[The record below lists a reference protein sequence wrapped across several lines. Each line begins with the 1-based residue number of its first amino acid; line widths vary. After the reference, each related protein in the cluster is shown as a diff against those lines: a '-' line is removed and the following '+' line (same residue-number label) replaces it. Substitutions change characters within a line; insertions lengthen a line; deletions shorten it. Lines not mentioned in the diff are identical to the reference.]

1 MQSCIFVALLLTF
14 VLAQE
19 EPETKELFGSRRKI
33 NLVNNVLHST
43 VRKILRPYRNKI
55 PRTFTKNT
63 RVYHGRT
70 SHGSS
75 ASSSDVE
82 GTLYSSNPIPFPTEP
97 AVQFPAHP
105 TSPPIPYPSN
115 PLPTSGAG
123 SPSYPS
129 YPDPIPFPSDPSYPD
144 PIPFPAD
151 PIPFPD
157 DPIPFPSY
165 PTFPQPPGVVP
176 SQTPTG
182 SLTLDETLA
191 ADERFTTLVAALAA
205 AFDNRPTADVLNG
218 TSPLTLFAPTN
229 SAFAKVGNET
239 LDGLLKDPDALSGV
253 LQRHL
258 VANKAV
264 RIPDGTTTL
273 ETLDGGSLTVQR
285 TIDDIF
291 SEGVT
296 VRSSQATAKI
306 VELDI
311 QASDGVIHAIDTVL

>member
-1 MQSCIFVALLLTF
+1 MQSCILIALFLTF

-19 EPETKELFGSRRKI
+19 EPETKELLVSRRKI

-63 RVYHGRT
+63 RVYHGT
-70 SHGSS
+70 
-75 ASSSDVE
+75 
-82 GTLYSSNPIPFPTEP
+82 
-97 AVQFPAHP
+97 
-105 TSPPIPYPSN
+105 
-115 PLPTSGAG
+115 G

-129 YPDPIPFPSDPSYPD
+129 YPDPIPFPSDPSYPH

-151 PIPFPD
+151 PVPFPD
-157 DPIPFPSY
+157 HPIPFPSY

-176 SQTPTG
+176 SQIPTG

-191 ADERFTTLVAALAA
+191 ADDRFTTLVAALAA

-218 TSPLTLFAPTN
+218 TAPLTLFAPTN

-273 ETLDGGSLTVQR
+273 ETLDGGSLTIQR

>member
-1 MQSCIFVALLLTF
+1 MGTLGLAARRRAAESWEATNTLKGSREAETMQSRILVALFLTF

-19 EPETKELFGSRRKI
+19 ELETKELLGSRRKI
-33 NLVNNVLHST
+33 NLVNNVLHGT

-63 RVYHGRT
+63 RVYHG
-70 SHGSS
+70 
-75 ASSSDVE
+75 
-82 GTLYSSNPIPFPTEP
+82 
-97 AVQFPAHP
+97 
-105 TSPPIPYPSN
+105 
-115 PLPTSGAG
+115 
-123 SPSYPS
+123 
-129 YPDPIPFPSDPSYPD
+129 
-144 PIPFPAD
+144 
-151 PIPFPD
+151 
-157 DPIPFPSY
+157 
-165 PTFPQPPGVVP
+165 VVP
-176 SQTPTG
+176 SQIPTG

-191 ADERFTTLVAALAA
+191 ADDRFTTLVAALAA

-218 TSPLTLFAPTN
+218 TSPLTIFAPTN

-239 LDGLLKDPDALSGV
+239 LDGLLKDPAALSGV
-253 LQRHL
+253 LQRHI

-273 ETLDGGSLTVQR
+273 DTLDGGSLTVQR
-285 TIDDIF
+285 TIDDTF

>member
-1 MQSCIFVALLLTF
+1 MGTLGLAARRRAAESWEATNTLKGSREAETMQSRILVALFLTF

-19 EPETKELFGSRRKI
+19 EPETKELLGSRRKI
-33 NLVNNVLHST
+33 NLVNNVLHGT

-63 RVYHGRT
+63 RVYHG
-70 SHGSS
+70 
-75 ASSSDVE
+75 
-82 GTLYSSNPIPFPTEP
+82 
-97 AVQFPAHP
+97 
-105 TSPPIPYPSN
+105 
-115 PLPTSGAG
+115 
-123 SPSYPS
+123 
-129 YPDPIPFPSDPSYPD
+129 
-144 PIPFPAD
+144 
-151 PIPFPD
+151 
-157 DPIPFPSY
+157 
-165 PTFPQPPGVVP
+165 VVP
-176 SQTPTG
+176 SQIPTG

-191 ADERFTTLVAALAA
+191 ADDRFTTLVAALAA

-218 TSPLTLFAPTN
+218 TSPLTIFAPTN

-258 VANKAV
+258 VGNKAV

-273 ETLDGGSLTVQR
+273 ETLDGGSLTVSR

-291 SEGVT
+291 SKGVS
-296 VRSSQATAKI
+296 VQSPQGRATI
-306 VELDI
+306 VQLDI

>member
-1 MQSCIFVALLLTF
+1 MGTLGLAVRHNAAESWGDLRKRSSEARKMQSSVLVAFLLTF
-14 VLAQE
+14 VLAHE
-19 EPETKELFGSRRKI
+19 EPETKELLVFRRKI
-33 NLVNNVLHST
+33 NLVNNVLHGT
-43 VRKILRPYRNKI
+43 VRKILRPYKNKI

-63 RVYHGRT
+63 RVHHGAT
-70 SHGSS
+70 
-75 ASSSDVE
+75 
-82 GTLYSSNPIPFPTEP
+82 
-97 AVQFPAHP
+97 
-105 TSPPIPYPSN
+105 
-115 PLPTSGAG
+115 

-129 YPDPIPFPSDPSYPD
+129 YPDPIPFPS
-144 PIPFPAD
+144 
-151 PIPFPD
+151 
-157 DPIPFPSY
+157 Y
-165 PTFPQPPGVVP
+165 PTFPQTPGVVP
-176 SQTPTG
+176 SQTPSG
-182 SLTLDETLA
+182 SLSLDETLA
-191 ADERFTTLVAALAA
+191 AD
-205 AFDNRPTADVLNG
+205 DRPTADVLNG

-273 ETLDGGSLTVQR
+273 ETLDGGSLTIQR

-306 VELDI
+306 VQLDI

>member
-1 MQSCIFVALLLTF
+1 MGTLGLAVRHNAAESWGDLRKRSSEAKKMQSSVLVAFLLTF
-14 VLAQE
+14 VLAHE
-19 EPETKELFGSRRKI
+19 EPETKELLVFRRKI
-33 NLVNNVLHST
+33 NLVNNVLHGT
-43 VRKILRPYRNKI
+43 VRKILRPYKNKI

-63 RVYHGRT
+63 RVYHGAT
-70 SHGSS
+70 
-75 ASSSDVE
+75 
-82 GTLYSSNPIPFPTEP
+82 
-97 AVQFPAHP
+97 
-105 TSPPIPYPSN
+105 
-115 PLPTSGAG
+115 

-129 YPDPIPFPSDPSYPD
+129 YPDPIPFPSYPDYPD

-151 PIPFPD
+151 PVPFPD

-165 PTFPQPPGVVP
+165 PTFPQTPGVVP
-176 SQTPTG
+176 SQTPSG
-182 SLTLDETLA
+182 SLSLDETLA
-191 ADERFTTLVAALAA
+191 ADDRFTTLVAALAA

-273 ETLDGGSLTVQR
+273 ETLDGGSLTIQR

-306 VELDI
+306 VQLDI

>member
-1 MQSCIFVALLLTF
+1 MGLLDWLPRSAQQNLGQLKRILGGRETMQSCILVTLLLTF
-14 VLAQE
+14 ALAQD
-19 EPETKELFGSRRKI
+19 EPETKELLGSRRKI
-33 NLVNNVLHST
+33 NLLNNVLHST
-43 VRKILRPYRNKI
+43 ARKILRPYRNKI

-63 RVYHGRT
+63 RVHHD
-70 SHGSS
+70 S
-75 ASSSDVE
+75 
-82 GTLYSSNPIPFPTEP
+82 
-97 AVQFPAHP
+97 
-105 TSPPIPYPSN
+105 
-115 PLPTSGAG
+115 
-123 SPSYPS
+123 
-129 YPDPIPFPSDPSYPD
+129 
-144 PIPFPAD
+144 
-151 PIPFPD
+151 
-157 DPIPFPSY
+157 PIPFPSY
-165 PTFPQPPGVVP
+165 PTLPLPPGGVVP

-191 ADERFTTLVAALAA
+191 ADDRFAALAA

-218 TSPLTLFAPTN
+218 TAPLTLFAPTN

-273 ETLDGGSLTVQR
+273 ETLDGGSLTIQR

-296 VRSSQATAKI
+296 VRSSQGTAKI

>member
-1 MQSCIFVALLLTF
+1 MGTLGLAVRHNAAESWGGLRKRSSEAKKMQSSVLVAFLLTF
-14 VLAQE
+14 VLAHK
-19 EPETKELFGSRRKI
+19 EPETKELLVFRRKI
-33 NLVNNVLHST
+33 NLVNNVLHGT
-43 VRKILRPYRNKI
+43 VRKILRPYKNKI

-63 RVYHGRT
+63 RVYHG
-70 SHGSS
+70 
-75 ASSSDVE
+75 
-82 GTLYSSNPIPFPTEP
+82 
-97 AVQFPAHP
+97 
-105 TSPPIPYPSN
+105 
-115 PLPTSGAG
+115 
-123 SPSYPS
+123 
-129 YPDPIPFPSDPSYPD
+129 
-144 PIPFPAD
+144 
-151 PIPFPD
+151 
-157 DPIPFPSY
+157 
-165 PTFPQPPGVVP
+165 VVP
-176 SQTPTG
+176 SQTPSG
-182 SLTLDETLA
+182 SLSLDETLA
-191 ADERFTTLVAALAA
+191 ADDRFTTLVAALAA

-273 ETLDGGSLTVQR
+273 ETLDGGSLTIQR

>member
-1 MQSCIFVALLLTF
+1 MQSCILIVALFLTF

-19 EPETKELFGSRRKI
+19 EPETKELLVSRRKI

-63 RVYHGRT
+63 RVYHG
-70 SHGSS
+70 
-75 ASSSDVE
+75 
-82 GTLYSSNPIPFPTEP
+82 
-97 AVQFPAHP
+97 
-105 TSPPIPYPSN
+105 
-115 PLPTSGAG
+115 
-123 SPSYPS
+123 
-129 YPDPIPFPSDPSYPD
+129 
-144 PIPFPAD
+144 
-151 PIPFPD
+151 
-157 DPIPFPSY
+157 
-165 PTFPQPPGVVP
+165 VVP
-176 SQTPTG
+176 SQIPTG

-191 ADERFTTLVAALAA
+191 ADDRFTTLVAALAA

-218 TSPLTLFAPTN
+218 TAPLTLFAPTN

-239 LDGLLKDPDALSGV
+239 LDGLLKDPEALSGV

-296 VRSSQATAKI
+296 VRSPQGTAKI

>member
-1 MQSCIFVALLLTF
+1 MQSCILIALFLTF

-19 EPETKELFGSRRKI
+19 EPETKELLVSRRKI

-63 RVYHGRT
+63 RVYHG
-70 SHGSS
+70 
-75 ASSSDVE
+75 
-82 GTLYSSNPIPFPTEP
+82 
-97 AVQFPAHP
+97 
-105 TSPPIPYPSN
+105 
-115 PLPTSGAG
+115 
-123 SPSYPS
+123 
-129 YPDPIPFPSDPSYPD
+129 
-144 PIPFPAD
+144 
-151 PIPFPD
+151 
-157 DPIPFPSY
+157 
-165 PTFPQPPGVVP
+165 VVP
-176 SQTPTG
+176 SQIPTG

-191 ADERFTTLVAALAA
+191 ADDRFTTLVAALAA

-218 TSPLTLFAPTN
+218 TAPLTLFAPTN

-239 LDGLLKDPDALSGV
+239 LDGLLKDPEALSGV

-296 VRSSQATAKI
+296 VRSSQGTAKI

>member
-1 MQSCIFVALLLTF
+1 MGHSGIGCEASSSRILEGKKSREAETMQSCIFVALLLTF

-19 EPETKELFGSRRKI
+19 ELETKELLGSRRKI
-33 NLVNNVLHST
+33 NLLNNVLHST

-63 RVYHGRT
+63 RVHHG
-70 SHGSS
+70 
-75 ASSSDVE
+75 
-82 GTLYSSNPIPFPTEP
+82 
-97 AVQFPAHP
+97 
-105 TSPPIPYPSN
+105 
-115 PLPTSGAG
+115 
-123 SPSYPS
+123 
-129 YPDPIPFPSDPSYPD
+129 
-144 PIPFPAD
+144 
-151 PIPFPD
+151 
-157 DPIPFPSY
+157 
-165 PTFPQPPGVVP
+165 GVVP

-191 ADERFTTLVAALAA
+191 ADDRFTTLVAALAA

-218 TSPLTLFAPTN
+218 TAPLTLFAPTN

-296 VRSSQATAKI
+296 VRSSQGTAKI

>member
-1 MQSCIFVALLLTF
+1 MGATLGLAVRHNAAESWGDLRKRSSEAKKMQSSVLVAFLLTF

-63 RVYHGRT
+63 RVYHG
-70 SHGSS
+70 
-75 ASSSDVE
+75 
-82 GTLYSSNPIPFPTEP
+82 
-97 AVQFPAHP
+97 
-105 TSPPIPYPSN
+105 
-115 PLPTSGAG
+115 
-123 SPSYPS
+123 
-129 YPDPIPFPSDPSYPD
+129 
-144 PIPFPAD
+144 
-151 PIPFPD
+151 
-157 DPIPFPSY
+157 
-165 PTFPQPPGVVP
+165 VVP

-191 ADERFTTLVAALAA
+191 ADDRFTTLVAALAA

-218 TSPLTLFAPTN
+218 TSPLTIFAPTN

-273 ETLDGGSLTVQR
+273 DTLDGGSLTIQR

-296 VRSSQATAKI
+296 VRSSQGTAKI

>member
-1 MQSCIFVALLLTF
+1 MGTLGLAVRHNAAESWGGLRKRSSEAKKMQSSVLVAFLLTF
-14 VLAQE
+14 VLAHE
-19 EPETKELFGSRRKI
+19 EPETKELLVFRRKI
-33 NLVNNVLHST
+33 NLVNNVLHGT
-43 VRKILRPYRNKI
+43 VRKILRPYKNKI

-63 RVYHGRT
+63 RVH
-70 SHGSS
+70 H
-75 ASSSDVE
+75 
-82 GTLYSSNPIPFPTEP
+82 
-97 AVQFPAHP
+97 
-105 TSPPIPYPSN
+105 
-115 PLPTSGAG
+115 
-123 SPSYPS
+123 
-129 YPDPIPFPSDPSYPD
+129 
-144 PIPFPAD
+144 
-151 PIPFPD
+151 D

-165 PTFPQPPGVVP
+165 PTFPQTPGVVP
-176 SQTPTG
+176 SQTPSG
-182 SLTLDETLA
+182 SLSLDETLA
-191 ADERFTTLVAALAA
+191 ADDRFTTLVAALAA

-273 ETLDGGSLTVQR
+273 ETLDGGSLTIQR

-306 VELDI
+306 VQLDI

>member
-1 MQSCIFVALLLTF
+1 MGTLGLAARRRAAESWEATNTLKGSREAETMQSRILVALFLTF

-19 EPETKELFGSRRKI
+19 ELETKELLGSRRKI
-33 NLVNNVLHST
+33 NLVNNVLHGT

-63 RVYHGRT
+63 RVYHG
-70 SHGSS
+70 
-75 ASSSDVE
+75 
-82 GTLYSSNPIPFPTEP
+82 
-97 AVQFPAHP
+97 
-105 TSPPIPYPSN
+105 
-115 PLPTSGAG
+115 
-123 SPSYPS
+123 
-129 YPDPIPFPSDPSYPD
+129 
-144 PIPFPAD
+144 
-151 PIPFPD
+151 
-157 DPIPFPSY
+157 
-165 PTFPQPPGVVP
+165 VVP
-176 SQTPTG
+176 SQIPTG

-191 ADERFTTLVAALAA
+191 ADDRFTTLVAALAA

-218 TSPLTLFAPTN
+218 TSPLTIFAPTN

-273 ETLDGGSLTVQR
+273 DSLDGGSLTVQR

>member
-1 MQSCIFVALLLTF
+1 MGTLGLAARRRAAESWEATNTLKGSREAETMQSRILVALFLTF

-19 EPETKELFGSRRKI
+19 ELETKELLVSRRKI
-33 NLVNNVLHST
+33 NLVNNVLHGT

-63 RVYHGRT
+63 RVYHG
-70 SHGSS
+70 
-75 ASSSDVE
+75 
-82 GTLYSSNPIPFPTEP
+82 
-97 AVQFPAHP
+97 
-105 TSPPIPYPSN
+105 
-115 PLPTSGAG
+115 
-123 SPSYPS
+123 
-129 YPDPIPFPSDPSYPD
+129 
-144 PIPFPAD
+144 
-151 PIPFPD
+151 
-157 DPIPFPSY
+157 
-165 PTFPQPPGVVP
+165 VVP
-176 SQTPTG
+176 SQIPTG

-191 ADERFTTLVAALAA
+191 ADDRFTTLVAALAA

-218 TSPLTLFAPTN
+218 TSPLTIFAPTN

-239 LDGLLKDPDALSGV
+239 LDGLLKDPAALSGV
-253 LQRHL
+253 LQRHI

-273 ETLDGGSLTVQR
+273 DTLDGGSLTVQR

>member
-1 MQSCIFVALLLTF
+1 MGTLGLAVRHNAAESWGDLRKRSSEAKKMQSSVLVAFLLTF
-14 VLAQE
+14 VLAHE
-19 EPETKELFGSRRKI
+19 EPETKELLVFRRKI
-33 NLVNNVLHST
+33 NLVNNVLHGT
-43 VRKILRPYRNKI
+43 VRKILRPYKNKI

-63 RVYHGRT
+63 RVYHG
-70 SHGSS
+70 
-75 ASSSDVE
+75 
-82 GTLYSSNPIPFPTEP
+82 
-97 AVQFPAHP
+97 
-105 TSPPIPYPSN
+105 
-115 PLPTSGAG
+115 
-123 SPSYPS
+123 
-129 YPDPIPFPSDPSYPD
+129 
-144 PIPFPAD
+144 
-151 PIPFPD
+151 
-157 DPIPFPSY
+157 
-165 PTFPQPPGVVP
+165 VVP
-176 SQTPTG
+176 SQTPSG
-182 SLTLDETLA
+182 SLSLDETLA
-191 ADERFTTLVAALAA
+191 ADDRFTTLVAALAA

-273 ETLDGGSLTVQR
+273 ETLDGGSLTIQR

-296 VRSSQATAKI
+296 VRSSQGTAKI